1 MSPKHLL
8 PKAQRFAADATKE
21 MDDFVKDLQLVADL
35 QAKAVE
41 ARRAASDVRASDAT
55 RLARAAFAGEKT
67 AKPTATSPL
76 DDAADLAERVAE
88 EAALMPEVREQERR
102 ARVHADMA
110 ELALSITAHVEAHR
124 AEAEAEVRRAIRR
137 YEALV
142 GSLASETVIR
152 DASRKAPAPF
162 AMGIRNHLVLAE
174 EKPHVRYL
182 TAAMRQAAEDLGHV
196 CAEMA
201 REEDTCR

>member
-8 PKAQRFAADATKE
+8 PKAQKFADAATAE
-21 MDDFVKDLQLVADL
+21 MDAHVADL
-35 QAKAVE
+35 KVVDDLKTSATA
-41 ARRAASDVRASDAT
+41 ARKAASDVRKGDAA
-55 RLARAAFAGEKT
+55 RLAKAAFSREKT

-76 DDAADLAERVAE
+76 DDAAELAERVSL
-88 EAALMPEVREQERR
+88 EAAQMPEVREQDRR
-102 ARVHADMA
+102 ARVRADMA
-110 ELALSITAHVEAHR
+110 ELARDIAAHVVAHR
-124 AEAEAEVRRAIRR
+124 ATAEAAVRRAIRR

-142 GSLASETVIR
+142 GSLAAETVIR
-152 DASRKAPAPF
+152 DASRRAAAPF

-182 TAAMRQAAEDLGHV
+182 TAAMRQAVEDLEHV